1 MISEACGAG
10 RRAAGS
16 ILPTFMF
23 TGREVPI
30 QRINMSIS
38 PAPDARRQPTSDENY
53 QFVVLIRLPFPRG
66 DFVDPPAVRDTPS
79 CLSYF

>member
-1 MISEACGAG
+1 MKAERAG
-10 RRAAGS
+10 DCASSLCSLG
-16 ILPTFMF
+16 
-23 TGREVPI
+23 EVPI